1 MTTLVSGAS
10 GFPGDPAAAQAAAAG
25 QRLPRTPEGVA

>member
-10 GFPGDPAAAQAAAAG
+10 GFPGDWAAQAAAAG

>member
-10 GFPGDPAAAQAAAAG
+10 GMYGKFGSTASKAKVSVGKAK
-25 QRLPRTPEGVA
+25 V